1 MSNNVLIIAGEKSGE
16 EHALTFLKGL
26 KIACP
31 DTKFWGVGGDEL
43 SAQGMELKYHL
54 RDFSSWGFSEVIK
67 KLPFYIKALKNIEQ
81 EALKRKTKTAILIDF
96 QDFNLRLAKRLK
108 KQGVKVL
115 YYVAPQ
121 AWAWKAGR
129 AGVMQKTVHT
139 LFSILPFEK
148 KWFRDRGMNKV
159 IGVDHPLLSKFEN
172 DLNNIKNKHFSELKK
187 GVNLLLLPGSRNFE
201 VAGLLPEFI
210 ATLKLLKKDFPIKV
224 SLVLSSSINKNL
236 INPYLKHID
245 KIYSNEELNLALKEA
260 DLALAA
266 SGTVTLSCA
275 LFEVPTVVAYK
286 GSLLN
291 EFIFHQFI
299 SYKGPISLPNI
310 IHEKWV
316 FPELLQDKASSYNLS
331 QKLRRWLTDDLEYEK
346 IIQTL
351 KTTKTLLQGESID
364 VATYMAGVLKED
376 EK

>member
-1 MSNNVLIIAGEKSGE
+1 MNKNVLIIAGEKSGE
-16 EHALTFLKGL
+16 EHALTFLVGL
-26 KIACP
+26 KKLHP
-31 DTKFWGVGGDEL
+31 ETKFWGVGGDEL

-108 KQGVKVL
+108 KQGVNVL

-121 AWAWKAGR
+121 AWAWKAKR
-129 AGVMQKTVHT
+129 AGVLQKTVHT

-148 KWFRDRGMNKV
+148 KWFRDRGMDKV
-159 IGVDHPLLSKFEN
+159 IGVDHPLLSKFKNELP
-172 DLNNIKNKHFSELKK
+172 DILNKKFSDLKK
-187 GVNLLLLPGSRNFE
+187 EVNLLLLPGSRHFE

-210 ATLKLLKKDFPIKV
+210 DTLKLLKKDFPLKV
-224 SLVLSSSINKNL
+224 SLVLSSSINEDL
-236 INPYLKHID
+236 INPYRKYID
-245 KIYSNEELNLALKEA
+245 KIYSNEELADALKNA
-260 DLALAA
+260 DVALAA

-291 EFIFHQFI
+291 EFIFYTFLD
-299 SYKGPISLPNI
+299 YKGPISLPNI
-310 IHEKWV
+310 VHEKWIY
-316 FPELLQDKASSYNLS
+316 PELLQNKATSFNMA
-331 QKLRRWLTDDLEYEK
+331 QNLRRWLTDDLEYEK

-351 KTTKTLLQGESID
+351 AKTKTLLQGESID
-364 VATYMAGVLKED
+364 VATYMAGVIKED

>member
-1 MSNNVLIIAGEKSGE
+1 MSENVLIIAGEKSGE
-16 EHALTFLKGL
+16 EHALTFLEGL
-26 KIACP
+26 QKKYP
-31 DTKFWGVGGDEL
+31 KTKFWGVGGEEL
-43 SAQGMELKYHL
+43 RALGVELKYDL
-54 RDFSSWGFSEVIK
+54 KDFSSWGFSEVIK
-67 KLPFYIKALKNIEQ
+67 KLPFYIKALKNIEC
-81 EALKRKTKTAILIDF
+81 EALERNTKTAILIDF

-121 AWAWKAGR
+121 AWAWKAYR
-129 AGVMQKTVHT
+129 AKVMQRTVHT

-148 KWFRDRGMNKV
+148 KWFQDRGMDKIV
-159 IGVDHPLLSKFEN
+159 GVDHPLLAKFKN
-172 DLNNIKNKHFSELKK
+172 DLSDIPKTKFSDLKK

-201 VAGLLPEFI
+201 VRGLLPEFI
-210 ATLKLLKKDFPIKV
+210 ETLKLLKDFPIKT
-224 SLVLSSSINKNL
+224 SLVLSSNINRDL
-236 INPYLKHID
+236 VDPYLKYID
-245 KIYSNEELNLALKEA
+245 KVYPNEKLASALKEA

-299 SYKGPISLPNI
+299 KYKGPISLPNI
-310 IHEKWV
+310 IHEKWIY
-316 FPELLQDKASSYNLS
+316 PELLQDRATSYNFS
-331 QKLRRWLTDDLEYEK
+331 QVIRSWLTDESEYEK
-346 IIQTL
+346 IKETL
-351 KTTKTLLQGESID
+351 AETKGLLEGESID
-364 VATYMAGVLKED
+364 VASYMAGVLKED

>member
-275 LFEVPTVVAYK
+275 LFEIPTVVAYK

>member
-1 MSNNVLIIAGEKSGE
+1 MSENVLIIAGEKSGE
-16 EHALTFLKGL
+16 EHALTFLEGL
-26 KIACP
+26 QKKHP
-31 DTKFWGVGGDEL
+31 ETKFWGVGGEEL
-43 SAQGMELKYHL
+43 KARGVELKYDL
-54 RDFSSWGFSEVIK
+54 KDFSSWGFSEVIK
-67 KLPFYIKALKNIEQ
+67 KIPFYIKALKNIEN

-121 AWAWKAGR
+121 AWAWKAYR

-148 KWFRDRGMNKV
+148 KWFQDRGMDKIV
-159 IGVDHPLLSKFEN
+159 GVDHPLLAKFKN
-172 DLNNIKNKHFSELKK
+172 DLNDIKNTKFSDLKK

-201 VAGLLPEFI
+201 VKGLLPEFI
-210 ATLKLLKKDFPIKV
+210 ETLKLLKKDFPIKT
-224 SLVLSSSINKNL
+224 SLVLSSNINRDL
-236 INPYLKHID
+236 VDPYLKFID
-245 KIYSNEELNLALKEA
+245 KVYPNEELTSALKEA
-260 DLALAA
+260 DMALAA

-275 LFEVPTVVAYK
+275 LFEVPTVVSYK

-291 EFIFHQFI
+291 EFIFNQFI
-299 SYKGPISLPNI
+299 KYKGPISLPNI

-316 FPELLQDKASSYNLS
+316 YPEFLQDRATSYNFS
-331 QKLRRWLTDDLEYEK
+331 QVIRSWLTDESEYEK
-346 IIQTL
+346 IKETL
-351 KTTKTLLQGESID
+351 AETKCLLQGESID